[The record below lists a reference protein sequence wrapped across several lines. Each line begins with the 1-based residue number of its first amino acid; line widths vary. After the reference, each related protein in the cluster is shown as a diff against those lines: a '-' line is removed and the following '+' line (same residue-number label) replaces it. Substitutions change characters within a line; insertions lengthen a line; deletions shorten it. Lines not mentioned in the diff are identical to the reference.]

1 MAPLAE
7 VMKSLTRG
15 VRLVDGDGFNDDADA
30 TDERIT
36 LPKDVGAELAL
47 DDGPGKGSAWEF
59 V

>member
-1 MAPLAE
+1 
-7 VMKSLTRG
+7 MKSLTRG